1 MNVLQYTWVILHSVF
16 FWYKFQG
23 VPDPLRGQVWQMMA
37 GLKENDELLEGYK
50 HFIKKVNQ
58 CARWSLD

>member
-1 MNVLQYTWVILHSVF
+1 MNLHSVF
-16 FWYKFQG
+16 SLYTFQG

-50 HFIKKVNQ
+50 HFIKKVSQ
-58 CARWSLD
+58 YALKF